1 MANWRALEER
11 RRECSLRNARMHAG
25 RSQPALARAVV
36 ISARDERPADVPSR
50 LSTVMWIFAGAH
62 NSEPKGGPTMS
73 QARRPWRPVGS
84 TKLELMPCMRRR
96 TNPPPAEGDA
106 PDGDATDDDGNV
118 DVNDARAGPPPSLPP
133 AGLPT
138 GAPVPNPVRSLEG
151 MRAAAAATHVE
162 PTSPRGAIR
171 PKPVPKDLP
180 ACREIS
186 RMDEIIEL
194 HGECV
199 ARWHAGVR
207 GFGTRVFT
215 HKDCAEH
222 AANTCCCAYEREVTT
237 RKLRGARDALHEAS
251 AKMLLWQSRMAA
263 AARLRHLRK
272 RGYPAFRAWRN
283 RSSGTAPQRKVLAMA
298 VKVWSKRV
306 VAKAHARWRETCRYR
321 RRARN
326 LLSIAL
332 ASTNRRWF
340 TRWRDAAHAAARI
353 ARITDRVVRRLARAK
368 LAAAID
374 AWRARAREFISL
386 RRRAVLA
393 ASRLGRTKLAA
404 AFGGWRDG
412 VAWRKRTTE
421 LVRKVAK
428 RVVLRDVAAA
438 WRQWRAVASR
448 GRDRR
453 YKTLMAASANHA
465 AEREQWLLAAET
477 REKELIRGF
486 HEQMEKSR
494 AEAEEEARWALRRV
508 VDGANE
514 VARRLERE
522 AAEARAARP
531 KTDKSLASVRTKE
544 RSDEAAM
551 TVTNAKKA
559 KAKKERVRTEVKDR
573 IEQLRRNFDA
583 AVETAEARLKKAE
596 EEFAEED
603 AFLEE
608 HAAKAEWAERV
619 ENAERAAER
628 AGKIAR
634 ASAVA
639 ANDAKRAFERLRERR
654 LREVENAEAFVDEEF
669 EAIRRKFAEA
679 SKKARGGDGEE
690 NRAPGREGGADDF
703 RRRLAAL

>member
-1 MANWRALEER
+1 
-11 RRECSLRNARMHAG
+11 
-25 RSQPALARAVV
+25 
-36 ISARDERPADVPSR
+36 
-50 LSTVMWIFAGAH
+50 MWIFAGAH

-96 TNPPPAEGDA
+96 ANPPPA
-106 PDGDATDDDGNV
+106 DGDATDDDENV
-118 DVNDARAGPPPSLPP
+118 DVNDARAGPPP

-151 MRAAAAATHVE
+151 MRAAAAATEVE

-186 RMDEIIEL
+186 RMDDIIEL

-199 ARWHAGVR
+199 ARWRAGVR
-207 GFGTRVFT
+207 GFGTRIFT

-222 AANTCCCAYEREVTT
+222 AANTCCCAYEREVTA
-237 RKLRGARDALHEAS
+237 RKLRGARDALHDAS

-306 VAKAHARWRETCRYR
+306 VAKATSRWKETTRSR

-326 LLSIAL
+326 LLSL
-332 ASTNRRWF
+332 ASASATRRWF
-340 TRWRDAAHAAARI
+340 TRWRDAAHAAARVK
-353 ARITDRVVRRLARAK
+353 RIGDRVVRRLARAQ
-368 LAAAID
+368 LAAAMD

-386 RRRAVLA
+386 RRRAVVA
-393 ASRLGRTKLAA
+393 ASRLSRTKLAT

-412 VAWRKRTTE
+412 VAWRKRTTT

-428 RVVLRDVAAA
+428 RMVLRDVAAA
-438 WRQWRAVASR
+438 WRQWRAVTSR

-453 YKTLMAASANHA
+453 YRALAAGAANHA
-465 AEREQWLLAAET
+465 AERERWLLAAEA
-477 REKELIRGF
+477 REKELVRGF
-486 HEQMEKSR
+486 HEQMEKAR

-531 KTDKSLASVRTKE
+531 KTDTSLASRRTKE

-551 TVTNAKKA
+551 TVENAKKA
-559 KAKKERVRTEVKDR
+559 KAKKERVREEVKDR

-619 ENAERAAER
+619 ENAEKAAER

-690 NRAPGREGGADDF
+690 NRAPGREGGAEDF

>member
-1 MANWRALEER
+1 
-11 RRECSLRNARMHAG
+11 
-25 RSQPALARAVV
+25 
-36 ISARDERPADVPSR
+36 
-50 LSTVMWIFAGAH
+50 
-62 NSEPKGGPTMS
+62 MS

-96 TNPPPAEGDA
+96 ANPPPA
-106 PDGDATDDDGNV
+106 DGDATDDDENV
-118 DVNDARAGPPPSLPP
+118 DVNDARAGPPP

-151 MRAAAAATHVE
+151 MRAAAAATEVE

-186 RMDEIIEL
+186 RMDDIIEL

-199 ARWHAGVR
+199 ARWRAGVR
-207 GFGTRVFT
+207 GFGTRIFT

-306 VAKAHARWRETCRYR
+306 VAKATSRWKETARSR

-326 LLSIAL
+326 LLSL
-332 ASTNRRWF
+332 ASASATRRWF
-340 TRWRDAAHAAARI
+340 TRWRDAAHAAARVT
-353 ARITDRVVRRLARAK
+353 RIGDRVVRRLARAQ
-368 LAAAID
+368 LAAAMD

-386 RRRAVLA
+386 RRRAVVA
-393 ASRLGRTKLAA
+393 ASRLSRTKLAA

-412 VAWRKRTTE
+412 VAWRKRTTT

-428 RVVLRDVAAA
+428 RMVLRDVAAA
-438 WRQWRAVASR
+438 WRQWRAVTSR

-453 YKTLMAASANHA
+453 YRADAANHA
-465 AEREQWLLAAET
+465 AERERWLLAAEA
-477 REKELIRGF
+477 REKELVRGF
-486 HEQMEKSR
+486 HEQMEKAR

-531 KTDKSLASVRTKE
+531 KTDTSLASRRTKE

-551 TVTNAKKA
+551 TVENAKKA
-559 KAKKERVRTEVKDR
+559 KAKKERVREEVKDR

-619 ENAERAAER
+619 ENAEKAAER

-669 EAIRRKFAEA
+669 EAIRKKFAEA

-690 NRAPGREGGADDF
+690 NRAPGREGGAEDF

>member
-1 MANWRALEER
+1 
-11 RRECSLRNARMHAG
+11 
-25 RSQPALARAVV
+25 
-36 ISARDERPADVPSR
+36 
-50 LSTVMWIFAGAH
+50 
-62 NSEPKGGPTMS
+62 MS

-96 TNPPPAEGDA
+96 ANPPPA
-106 PDGDATDDDGNV
+106 DGDATDDDENV
-118 DVNDARAGPPPSLPP
+118 DVNDARAGPPP

-151 MRAAAAATHVE
+151 MRAAAAATEVE

-222 AANTCCCAYEREVTT
+222 AANTCCCAYEREVTA

-306 VAKAHARWRETCRYR
+306 AAKAMSRWRETTRSR

-326 LLSIAL
+326 LLSL
-332 ASTNRRWF
+332 ASASATRRWF
-340 TRWRDAAHAAARI
+340 TRWRDAAHAAARVT
-353 ARITDRVVRRLARAK
+353 RIGDRVVRRLARAQ

-386 RRRAVLA
+386 RRRAVVA
-393 ASRLGRTKLAA
+393 ASRLSRTKLAA

-412 VAWRKRTTE
+412 VAWRKRTTT

-428 RVVLRDVAAA
+428 RMVLRDVAAA
-438 WRQWRAVASR
+438 WRQWRAVTSR

-453 YKTLMAASANHA
+453 YRADAANHA
-465 AEREQWLLAAET
+465 AERERWLLAAEA
-477 REKELIRGF
+477 REKELVRGF
-486 HEQMEKSR
+486 HEQMEKAR

-531 KTDKSLASVRTKE
+531 KTDTSLASRRTKE

-551 TVTNAKKA
+551 TVENAKKA
-559 KAKKERVRTEVKDR
+559 KAKKERVREEVKDR

-619 ENAERAAER
+619 ENAEKAAER

-690 NRAPGREGGADDF
+690 NRAPGREGGAEDF

>member
-1 MANWRALEER
+1 MANWRTLEER

-96 TNPPPAEGDA
+96 ANPPPVEGDA
-106 PDGDATDDDGNV
+106 PDGHATDDDDENV
-118 DVNDARAGPPPSLPP
+118 DVNDDARAGPTPSLPP

-263 AARLRHLRK
+263 AVRLRHLRK

-298 VKVWSKRV
+298 V
-306 VAKAHARWRETCRYR
+306 
-321 RRARN
+321 
-326 LLSIAL
+326 
-332 ASTNRRWF
+332 WF
-340 TRWRDAAHAAARI
+340 G
-353 ARITDRVVRRLARAK
+353 
-368 LAAAID
+368 
-374 AWRARAREFISL
+374 
-386 RRRAVLA
+386 A
-393 ASRLGRTKLAA
+393 ASSLILLHFIIFIDFT
-404 AFGGWRDG
+404 
-412 VAWRKRTTE
+412 
-421 LVRKVAK
+421 VRF
-428 RVVLRDVAAA
+428 
-438 WRQWRAVASR
+438 S
-448 GRDRR
+448 
-453 YKTLMAASANHA
+453 
-465 AEREQWLLAAET
+465 
-477 REKELIRGF
+477 
-486 HEQMEKSR
+486 
-494 AEAEEEARWALRRV
+494 
-508 VDGANE
+508 
-514 VARRLERE
+514 
-522 AAEARAARP
+522 
-531 KTDKSLASVRTKE
+531 
-544 RSDEAAM
+544 
-551 TVTNAKKA
+551 
-559 KAKKERVRTEVKDR
+559 
-573 IEQLRRNFDA
+573 
-583 AVETAEARLKKAE
+583 
-596 EEFAEED
+596 
-603 AFLEE
+603 
-608 HAAKAEWAERV
+608 
-619 ENAERAAER
+619 
-628 AGKIAR
+628 
-634 ASAVA
+634 
-639 ANDAKRAFERLRERR
+639 
-654 LREVENAEAFVDEEF
+654 
-669 EAIRRKFAEA
+669 
-679 SKKARGGDGEE
+679 
-690 NRAPGREGGADDF
+690 
-703 RRRLAAL
+703 

>member
-1 MANWRALEER
+1 
-11 RRECSLRNARMHAG
+11 
-25 RSQPALARAVV
+25 
-36 ISARDERPADVPSR
+36 
-50 LSTVMWIFAGAH
+50 
-62 NSEPKGGPTMS
+62 MS

-96 TNPPPAEGDA
+96 ANPPPA
-106 PDGDATDDDGNV
+106 DGDATDDDENV
-118 DVNDARAGPPPSLPP
+118 DVNDARAGPPP

-151 MRAAAAATHVE
+151 MRAAAAATEVE

-186 RMDEIIEL
+186 RMDDIIEL

-199 ARWHAGVR
+199 ARWRAGVR
-207 GFGTRVFT
+207 GFGTRIFT

-306 VAKAHARWRETCRYR
+306 VAKATSRWKETARSR

-326 LLSIAL
+326 LLSL
-332 ASTNRRWF
+332 ASASATRRWF
-340 TRWRDAAHAAARI
+340 TRWRDAAHAAARVK
-353 ARITDRVVRRLARAK
+353 RIGDRVVRRLARAT
-368 LAAAID
+368 LAAAMD

-386 RRRAVLA
+386 RRRAVVA
-393 ASRLGRTKLAA
+393 ASRLSRTKLAA

-412 VAWRKRTTE
+412 VAWRKRTTT

-428 RVVLRDVAAA
+428 RMVLRDVAAA
-438 WRQWRAVASR
+438 WRQWRAVTSR

-453 YKTLMAASANHA
+453 YRADAANHA
-465 AEREQWLLAAET
+465 AERERWLLAAEA
-477 REKELIRGF
+477 REKELVRGF
-486 HEQMEKSR
+486 HEQMEKAR

-531 KTDKSLASVRTKE
+531 KTDTSLASRRTKE

-551 TVTNAKKA
+551 TVENAKKA
-559 KAKKERVRTEVKDR
+559 KAKKERVREEVKDR

-619 ENAERAAER
+619 ENAEKAAER

-690 NRAPGREGGADDF
+690 NRAPGREGGAEDF